1 MEEEFRDELVKVGS
15 VQDINGLV
23 CYAKDL
29 DYPVAQGLSGLRVH
43 NHHPGNLLKCR
54 FLGLTSNDSD
64 LSGLNPR
71 TAILTCAPEDQTL
84 KNCQKR

>member
-54 FLGLTSNDSD
+54 FLGLTINDSD
-64 LSGLNPR
+64 RSKLPIILSQVWYI
-71 TAILTCAPEDQTL
+71 ILTFWYTYMFL
-84 KNCQKR
+84 